1 MINMAVIS
9 LKDIIKYLVK
19 ITIIIAIVVGLTRY
33 FLSIKNNVEN
43 PNNSGEVSK
52 ATSESSGKESS
63 SEVTT
68 EKSNGEA
75 TTGEDNN
82 GSNKTEEANESNKNN
97 LNSWQNFLSC
107 LDISIPAMAQV
118 NSKEN
123 NSAPKENKTIEDIL
137 SVNLGVIDNLKS
149 SSDSKQMAEKNVDN
163 ENSTNNDGNNEGDE
177 NKDNDSN
184 SLENIEHA
192 ETGLKTEVLESNVSP
207 RYSQE
212 YYGVK
217 IRNETDYKLTNEVLD
232 PTSLEINTNNI
243 IIYQTHSCES
253 YTASEK
259 YQYKQT
265 GNFRTTDKNFSVIRV
280 GRELTNQ
287 LKSYGYNV
295 IHDENYHDYPSYT
308 GSYTSS
314 LNTVTKLL
322 EENKDTDIVIDVH
335 RDAVGDNT
343 YAPTVK
349 IGDEYA
355 AQIMFVVGGNGSSI
369 PHPEWQQNLK
379 FAIKVQEKAE
389 ELYPGLFRPIIL
401 RESGYNQQV
410 SKAASLIEVG
420 ATGNTLDQCLVSM
433 KYLAKVLDEV
443 LGN

>member
-19 ITIIIAIVVGLTRY
+19 ITIIITIVVGLTRY
-33 FLSIKNNVEN
+33 FLSVKNNKE
-43 PNNSGEVSK
+43 NNSSIEKSSEAEVISENNSK
-52 ATSESSGKESS
+52 DINKSS
-63 SEVTT
+63 SEVKRENQSESKGT
-68 EKSNGEA
+68 N
-75 TTGEDNN
+75 EDQNENN
-82 GSNKTEEANESNKNN
+82 KQLGLENN
-97 LNSWQNFLSC
+97 WQNFLSC
-107 LDISIPAMAQV
+107 LDISIPAISQI
-118 NSKEN
+118 NNKEN
-123 NSAPKENKTIEDIL
+123 SSSPKENKTIEDIL
-137 SVNLGVIDNLKS
+137 SVNLGVIDNLN
-149 SSDSKQMAEKNVDN
+149 SDKNNKQMAEKDAEDENTNNVGN
-163 ENSTNNDGNNEGDE
+163 NGENSNEINN
-177 NKDNDSN
+177 KPS
-184 SLENIEHA
+184 ENIEHA

-232 PTSLEINTNNI
+232 PSKLEINKDNI

-280 GRELTNQ
+280 GRELTEQ
-287 LKSYGYNV
+287 LKSYGYNI

-322 EENKDTDIVIDVH
+322 EENKNTDIVIDVH
-335 RDAVGDNT
+335 RDAVGDNK

-369 PHPEWQQNLK
+369 PHPKWQQNLK
-379 FAIKVQEKAE
+379 FAIKVQQKANE
-389 ELYPGLFRPIIL
+389 MYPGLLKPIIL

-420 ATGNTLDQCLVSM
+420 ATGNTLDQCLISM

-443 LGN
+443 LSN

>member
-52 ATSESSGKESS
+52 ATSESSGKESG

-149 SSDSKQMAEKNVDN
+149 SSDSKQMAEKNVNNENGTDN
-163 ENSTNNDGNNEGDE
+163 EGNNEVDE

-322 EENKDTDIVIDVH
+322 EENKDTDIVVDVH

-379 FAIKVQEKAE
+379 FAIKVQQKAN

>member
-1 MINMAVIS
+1 
-9 LKDIIKYLVK
+9 
-19 ITIIIAIVVGLTRY
+19 
-33 FLSIKNNVEN
+33 
-43 PNNSGEVSK
+43 
-52 ATSESSGKESS
+52 
-63 SEVTT
+63 
-68 EKSNGEA
+68 
-75 TTGEDNN
+75 
-82 GSNKTEEANESNKNN
+82 
-97 LNSWQNFLSC
+97 
-107 LDISIPAMAQV
+107 MAQV

-163 ENSTNNDGNNEGDE
+163 ENSTNNDGNNEADE
-177 NKDNDSN
+177 NKDDDSN

-192 ETGLKTEVLESNVSP
+192 ETGLKTEVLDSNVSP

-379 FAIKVQEKAE
+379 FAIKVQQKAN

>member
-52 ATSESSGKESS
+52 ATSESSGKESG
-63 SEVTT
+63 SEVTA

-149 SSDSKQMAEKNVDN
+149 SSDSKQMAEKNVNNENGTDN
-163 ENSTNNDGNNEGDE
+163 EGNNEVDE

-192 ETGLKTEVLESNVSP
+192 ETGLKTEVLDSNVSP

-379 FAIKVQEKAE
+379 FAIKVQQKAN

>member
-52 ATSESSGKESS
+52 ATSESSGKESG

-149 SSDSKQMAEKNVDN
+149 SSDSKQMAEKNVNNENGTDN
-163 ENSTNNDGNNEGDE
+163 EGNNEGDE

-192 ETGLKTEVLESNVSP
+192 ETGLKTEVLDSNVSQ

-379 FAIKVQEKAE
+379 FAIKVQQKAN

>member
-52 ATSESSGKESS
+52 ATSESSGKESG

-149 SSDSKQMAEKNVDN
+149 SSDSKQMAEKNVNNENGTDN
-163 ENSTNNDGNNEGDE
+163 EGNNEVDE
-177 NKDNDSN
+177 NKDDDSN

-192 ETGLKTEVLESNVSP
+192 EIGLKTEVLESNVSP

-314 LNTVTKLL
+314 LDTVTKLL

-379 FAIKVQEKAE
+379 FAIKVQQKAN

>member
-19 ITIIIAIVVGLTRY
+19 ITIIITIVVGLTRY
-33 FLSIKNNVEN
+33 FLSVKNNKE
-43 PNNSGEVSK
+43 NNSSIEKSSEAEVISENNSK
-52 ATSESSGKESS
+52 DINKSS
-63 SEVTT
+63 SEVKRENQSESKGT
-68 EKSNGEA
+68 N
-75 TTGEDNN
+75 EDN
-82 GSNKTEEANESNKNN
+82 KQLKLE
-97 LNSWQNFLSC
+97 NSWQNFLSC
-107 LDISIPAMAQV
+107 LDISIPAISQI
-118 NSKEN
+118 NNKEN
-123 NSAPKENKTIEDIL
+123 SSSPKENKTIEDIL
-137 SVNLGVIDNLKS
+137 SVNLGVIDNLN
-149 SSDSKQMAEKNVDN
+149 SDKNNKQMAEKDAEDVNTNNVGN
-163 ENSTNNDGNNEGDE
+163 NGENSNEINN
-177 NKDNDSN
+177 KLS
-184 SLENIEHA
+184 ENIEHA

-232 PTSLEINTNNI
+232 PSKLEINKDNI

-280 GRELTNQ
+280 GRELTEQ
-287 LKSYGYNV
+287 LKSYGYNI

-322 EENKDTDIVIDVH
+322 EENKNTDIVIDVH
-335 RDAVGDNT
+335 RDAVGDNK

-369 PHPEWQQNLK
+369 PHPKWQQNLK
-379 FAIKVQEKAE
+379 FAIKVQQKANE
-389 ELYPGLFRPIIL
+389 MYPGLFKPIIL

-420 ATGNTLDQCLVSM
+420 ATGNTLDQCLISM

-443 LGN
+443 LSN

>member
-52 ATSESSGKESS
+52 ATSESSGKESG
-63 SEVTT
+63 SEVTA

-192 ETGLKTEVLESNVSP
+192 EIGLKTEVLESNVSP

-379 FAIKVQEKAE
+379 FAIKVQQKAN

>member
-19 ITIIIAIVVGLTRY
+19 ITIIITIVVGLTRY
-33 FLSIKNNVEN
+33 FLSVKNNKE
-43 PNNSGEVSK
+43 NNSSIEKSSEAEVISENNSK
-52 ATSESSGKESS
+52 DINKSS
-63 SEVTT
+63 SEVKRENQSESKGT
-68 EKSNGEA
+68 N
-75 TTGEDNN
+75 EDN
-82 GSNKTEEANESNKNN
+82 KQLKLE
-97 LNSWQNFLSC
+97 NSWQNFLSC
-107 LDISIPAMAQV
+107 LDISIPAISQI
-118 NSKEN
+118 NNKEN
-123 NSAPKENKTIEDIL
+123 SSSPKENKTIEDIL
-137 SVNLGVIDNLKS
+137 SVNLGVIDNLN
-149 SSDSKQMAEKNVDN
+149 SDKNNKQMAEKDAEDENTNNVGN
-163 ENSTNNDGNNEGDE
+163 NGENSNEINN
-177 NKDNDSN
+177 KPS
-184 SLENIEHA
+184 ENIEHA

-232 PTSLEINTNNI
+232 PSKLEINKDNI

-280 GRELTNQ
+280 GRELTEQ
-287 LKSYGYNV
+287 LKSYGYNI

-322 EENKDTDIVIDVH
+322 EENKNTDIVIDVH
-335 RDAVGDNT
+335 RDAVGDNK

-369 PHPEWQQNLK
+369 PHPKWQQNLK
-379 FAIKVQEKAE
+379 FAIKVQQKANE
-389 ELYPGLFRPIIL
+389 MYPGLFKPIIL
-401 RESGYNQQV
+401 RESGYNQQA

-420 ATGNTLDQCLVSM
+420 ATGNTLDQCLISM

-443 LGN
+443 LSN

>member
-52 ATSESSGKESS
+52 ATSESSGKESG
-63 SEVTT
+63 SEVTA

-82 GSNKTEEANESNKNN
+82 SSNKTEEANESNKNN

-163 ENSTNNDGNNEGDE
+163 ENSTNNDGNNEADE
-177 NKDNDSN
+177 NKDDDSN

-192 ETGLKTEVLESNVSP
+192 EIGLKTEVLESNVSP

-379 FAIKVQEKAE
+379 FAIKVQQKAN

-443 LGN
+443 LEN

>member
-163 ENSTNNDGNNEGDE
+163 ENSTNNDGNNEADE

-192 ETGLKTEVLESNVSP
+192 ETGLKTEVLDSNVSP

-314 LNTVTKLL
+314 LDTVTKLL

-379 FAIKVQEKAE
+379 FAIKVQQKAN

>member
-19 ITIIIAIVVGLTRY
+19 ITIIIAIVVGITRY
-33 FLSIKNNVEN
+33 FLSIKNNIES
-43 PNNSGEVSK
+43 PAS
-52 ATSESSGKESS
+52 SEKSSEIESS
-63 SEVTT
+63 SESEV
-68 EKSNGEA
+68 K
-75 TTGEDNN
+75 N
-82 GSNKTEEANESNKNN
+82 GSDTKTENSSEGNQDN
-97 LNSWQNFLSC
+97 LKSKWQNFLSC
-107 LDISIPAMAQV
+107 LDISIPAIAQV
-118 NSKEN
+118 NNKEN
-123 NSAPKENKTIEDIL
+123 NNSTPRENKIIEDIL
-137 SVNLGVIDNLKS
+137 SVNLGAIDNLKS
-149 SSDSKQMAEKNVDN
+149 GSNSKQMAEKNVDDDSN
-163 ENSTNNDGNNEGDE
+163 ANNTENNSEQNNND
-177 NKDNDSN
+177 S
-184 SLENIEHA
+184 SSENIEHA
-192 ETGLKTEVLESNVSP
+192 EIGVKTEVLESNVSP

-253 YTASEK
+253 YTSSEK

-280 GRELTNQ
+280 GKELTNQ

-295 IHDENYHDYPSYT
+295 IHDESYHDYPSYT
-308 GSYTSS
+308 GSYSSS

-369 PHPEWQQNLK
+369 PHTEWQQNLK
-379 FAIKVQEKAE
+379 FAIRVQQKAN

-401 RESGYNQQV
+401 RYSGYNQQV

>member
-52 ATSESSGKESS
+52 ATSESSGKESG

-149 SSDSKQMAEKNVDN
+149 SSDSKQMAEKNVNNENGTDN
-163 ENSTNNDGNNEGDE
+163 EGNNEVDE
-177 NKDNDSN
+177 NKDDDSN

-379 FAIKVQEKAE
+379 FAIKVQQKAN

>member
-52 ATSESSGKESS
+52 ATSESSGKESG
-63 SEVTT
+63 SEVTA

-82 GSNKTEEANESNKNN
+82 SSNKTEEANESNKNN

-379 FAIKVQEKAE
+379 FAIKVQQKAN

>member
-19 ITIIIAIVVGLTRY
+19 ITIIITIVVGLTRY
-33 FLSIKNNVEN
+33 FLSVKNNKE
-43 PNNSGEVSK
+43 NNSSIEKSSEAEVISENNSK
-52 ATSESSGKESS
+52 DINKSS
-63 SEVTT
+63 SEVKRENQSESKGT
-68 EKSNGEA
+68 N
-75 TTGEDNN
+75 EDQNENN
-82 GSNKTEEANESNKNN
+82 KQLGLENN
-97 LNSWQNFLSC
+97 WQNFLSC
-107 LDISIPAMAQV
+107 LDISIPAISQI
-118 NSKEN
+118 NNKEN
-123 NSAPKENKTIEDIL
+123 SSSPKENKTIEDIL
-137 SVNLGVIDNLKS
+137 SVNLGVIDNLN
-149 SSDSKQMAEKNVDN
+149 SDKNNKQMAEKDAEDENTNNVGN
-163 ENSTNNDGNNEGDE
+163 NGENSNEINN
-177 NKDNDSN
+177 KPS
-184 SLENIEHA
+184 ENIEHA

-232 PTSLEINTNNI
+232 PSKLEINKDNI

-280 GRELTNQ
+280 GRELTEQ
-287 LKSYGYNV
+287 LKSYGYNI

-322 EENKDTDIVIDVH
+322 EENKNTDIVIDVH
-335 RDAVGDNT
+335 RDAVGDNK

-369 PHPEWQQNLK
+369 PHPKWQQNLK
-379 FAIKVQEKAE
+379 FAIKVQQKANE
-389 ELYPGLFRPIIL
+389 MYPGLFKPIIL

-420 ATGNTLDQCLVSM
+420 AIGNTLDQCLISM

-443 LGN
+443 LSN

>member
-52 ATSESSGKESS
+52 ATSESSGKESG

-149 SSDSKQMAEKNVDN
+149 SSDSKQMAEKNVNNENGTDN
-163 ENSTNNDGNNEGDE
+163 EGNNEVDE
-177 NKDNDSN
+177 NKDDDSN

-192 ETGLKTEVLESNVSP
+192 ETGLKTEVLDSNVSP

-379 FAIKVQEKAE
+379 FAIKVQQKAN

>member
-52 ATSESSGKESS
+52 ATSESSGKESG

-149 SSDSKQMAEKNVDN
+149 SSDSKQMAEKNVNNENGTDN
-163 ENSTNNDGNNEGDE
+163 EGNNEGDE

-314 LNTVTKLL
+314 LNTATKLL

-379 FAIKVQEKAE
+379 FAIKVQQKAN

>member
-52 ATSESSGKESS
+52 ATSESSGKESG
-63 SEVTT
+63 SEVTA

-163 ENSTNNDGNNEGDE
+163 ENSTNNDGNNEADE

-192 ETGLKTEVLESNVSP
+192 ETGLKTEVLDSNVSP

-379 FAIKVQEKAE
+379 FAIKVQQKAN

>member
-19 ITIIIAIVVGLTRY
+19 ITIIITIVVGLTRY
-33 FLSIKNNVEN
+33 FLSVKNNKE
-43 PNNSGEVSK
+43 NNSSIEKSSEAEVISENNSK
-52 ATSESSGKESS
+52 DINKSS
-63 SEVTT
+63 SEVKRENQSESKGT
-68 EKSNGEA
+68 N
-75 TTGEDNN
+75 EDN
-82 GSNKTEEANESNKNN
+82 KQLKLE
-97 LNSWQNFLSC
+97 NSWQNFLSC
-107 LDISIPAMAQV
+107 LDISIPAISQI
-118 NSKEN
+118 NNKEN
-123 NSAPKENKTIEDIL
+123 SSSPKENKTIEDIL
-137 SVNLGVIDNLKS
+137 SVNLGVIDNLN
-149 SSDSKQMAEKNVDN
+149 SDKNNKQMAEKDAEDVNTNNVGN
-163 ENSTNNDGNNEGDE
+163 NGENSNEINN
-177 NKDNDSN
+177 KPS
-184 SLENIEHA
+184 ENIEHA

-232 PTSLEINTNNI
+232 PSKLEINKDNI

-280 GRELTNQ
+280 GRELTEQ
-287 LKSYGYNV
+287 LKSYGYNI

-322 EENKDTDIVIDVH
+322 EENKNTDIVIDVH
-335 RDAVGDNT
+335 RDAVGDNK

-369 PHPEWQQNLK
+369 PHPKWQQNLK
-379 FAIKVQEKAE
+379 FAIKVQQKANE
-389 ELYPGLFRPIIL
+389 MYPGLFKPIIL

-420 ATGNTLDQCLVSM
+420 ATGNTLDQCLISM

-443 LGN
+443 LSN

>member
-52 ATSESSGKESS
+52 ATSESSGKESG
-63 SEVTT
+63 SEVTA

-163 ENSTNNDGNNEGDE
+163 ENSTNNDGNNEADE
-177 NKDNDSN
+177 NKDDDSN

-192 ETGLKTEVLESNVSP
+192 EIGLKTEVLESNVSP

-322 EENKDTDIVIDVH
+322 EENKDTDIVVDVH

-379 FAIKVQEKAE
+379 FAIKVQQKAN

>member
-52 ATSESSGKESS
+52 ATSESSGKESG
-63 SEVTT
+63 SEVTA

-82 GSNKTEEANESNKNN
+82 SSNKTEEANESNKNN

-163 ENSTNNDGNNEGDE
+163 ENSTNNDGNNEADE
-177 NKDNDSN
+177 NKDDDSN

-192 ETGLKTEVLESNVSP
+192 EIGLKTEVLESNVSP

-232 PTSLEINTNNI
+232 PTSLKINTNNI

-379 FAIKVQEKAE
+379 FAIKVQQKAN

>member
-52 ATSESSGKESS
+52 ATSESSGKESG
-63 SEVTT
+63 SEVTA

-163 ENSTNNDGNNEGDE
+163 ENSTNNDGNNEADE

-349 IGDEYA
+349 VGDEYA

-379 FAIKVQEKAE
+379 FAIKVQQKAN

>member
-52 ATSESSGKESS
+52 ATSESSGKESG

-163 ENSTNNDGNNEGDE
+163 ENSTNNDGNNEADE
-177 NKDNDSN
+177 NKDDDSN

-192 ETGLKTEVLESNVSP
+192 EIGLKTEVLDSNVSP

-379 FAIKVQEKAE
+379 FAIKVQQKAN

>member
-43 PNNSGEVSK
+43 SNNSGEVSK
-52 ATSESSGKESS
+52 TTSESS

-68 EKSNGEA
+68 ES
-75 TTGEDNN
+75 DNN
-82 GSNKTEEANESNKNN
+82 RSNKMEETNKSNKNN
-97 LNSWQNFLSC
+97 LSSWHNFLSC
-107 LDISIPAMAQV
+107 LNISIPAIAQV

-123 NSAPKENKTIEDIL
+123 NSVPKENKVIEDIL

-149 SSDSKQMAEKNVDN
+149 SNDSKQMADRNVDN
-163 ENSTNNDGNNEGDE
+163 ENSTDNGGNNESSE
-177 NKDNDSN
+177 NKGDDSN

-192 ETGLKTEVLESNVSP
+192 EIGLKTEVLDSNVSP

-232 PTSLEINTNNI
+232 PTSLEINTSNI

-253 YTASEK
+253 YTSSEK

-265 GNFRTTDKNFSVIRV
+265 GNFRTTDKKFSVIRV
-280 GRELTNQ
+280 GKELTNQ

-308 GSYTSS
+308 GSYTNS

-379 FAIKVQEKAE
+379 FAIKVQQKAN

-443 LGN
+443 FGN

>member
-52 ATSESSGKESS
+52 ATSESSGKESG

-82 GSNKTEEANESNKNN
+82 SSNKTEEANESNKNN

-149 SSDSKQMAEKNVDN
+149 SSDSKQMAEKNVNNENGIDN
-163 ENSTNNDGNNEGDE
+163 EGNNEGDE

-379 FAIKVQEKAE
+379 FAIKVQQKAN

>member
-52 ATSESSGKESS
+52 ATSESSGKESG

-379 FAIKVQEKAE
+379 FAIKVQQKAN

>member
-1 MINMAVIS
+1 M
-9 LKDIIKYLVK
+9 
-19 ITIIIAIVVGLTRY
+19 
-33 FLSIKNNVEN
+33 
-43 PNNSGEVSK
+43 
-52 ATSESSGKESS
+52 
-63 SEVTT
+63 
-68 EKSNGEA
+68 
-75 TTGEDNN
+75 
-82 GSNKTEEANESNKNN
+82 
-97 LNSWQNFLSC
+97 
-107 LDISIPAMAQV
+107 
-118 NSKEN
+118 
-123 NSAPKENKTIEDIL
+123 
-137 SVNLGVIDNLKS
+137 
-149 SSDSKQMAEKNVDN
+149 
-163 ENSTNNDGNNEGDE
+163 
-177 NKDNDSN
+177 
-184 SLENIEHA
+184 
-192 ETGLKTEVLESNVSP
+192 KTEVLKSNVSP

-232 PTSLEINTNNI
+232 PSKLEINKDNI

-280 GRELTNQ
+280 GRELTEQ
-287 LKSYGYNV
+287 LKSYGYNI

-322 EENKDTDIVIDVH
+322 EENKNTDIVIDVH
-335 RDAVGDNT
+335 RDAVGDNK

-369 PHPEWQQNLK
+369 PHLKWQQNLK
-379 FAIKVQEKAE
+379 FAIKVQQKANE
-389 ELYPGLFRPIIL
+389 MYPGLFKPIIL

-420 ATGNTLDQCLVSM
+420 ATGNTLDQCLISM

-443 LGN
+443 LSN

>member
-43 PNNSGEVSK
+43 PNNSGGVSK
-52 ATSESSGKESS
+52 ATSESSGKESG

-149 SSDSKQMAEKNVDN
+149 SSDSKQMAEKNVNNENGTDN
-163 ENSTNNDGNNEGDE
+163 EGNNEGDE

-192 ETGLKTEVLESNVSP
+192 ETGLKTEVLDSNVSP

-379 FAIKVQEKAE
+379 FAIKVQQKAN

>member
-19 ITIIIAIVVGLTRY
+19 ITIIIAIVVGITRY
-33 FLSIKNNVEN
+33 FLSIKNNVE
-43 PNNSGEVSK
+43 ST
-52 ATSESSGKESS
+52 TSSEKSSEAESS
-63 SEVTT
+63 SEVAV
-68 EKSNGEA
+68 E
-75 TTGEDNN
+75 N
-82 GSNKTEEANESNKNN
+82 GSDAKTGNSSESNENN
-97 LNSWQNFLSC
+97 LKSKWQNFLSC
-107 LDISIPAMAQV
+107 LDISIPAIAQV
-118 NSKEN
+118 NNKEN
-123 NSAPKENKTIEDIL
+123 NNSTPRENKAIEDIL

-149 SSDSKQMAEKNVDN
+149 SNNSKQMAEKNVDDASN
-163 ENSTNNDGNNEGDE
+163 ASNTDNTENSEEKNNTDA
-177 NKDNDSN
+177 S
-184 SLENIEHA
+184 SENIEHA

-212 YYGVK
+212 YYGVQ

-232 PTSLEINTNNI
+232 PTSLEINQDNI

-253 YTASEK
+253 YTSSEK

-280 GRELTNQ
+280 GKELTNQ

-295 IHDENYHDYPSYT
+295 IHDESYHDYPSYT
-308 GSYTSS
+308 GSYSSS

-369 PHPEWQQNLK
+369 PHTEWQQNLK
-379 FAIKVQEKAE
+379 FAIKVQQKAN

-401 RESGYNQQV
+401 RYSGYNQQV

-433 KYLAKVLDEV
+433 KYLAKVLDDV

>member
-19 ITIIIAIVVGLTRY
+19 ITIIITIVVGLTRY
-33 FLSIKNNVEN
+33 FLSVKNNKEN
-43 PNNSGEVSK
+43 NNSIEKSSEAEVISENNSK
-52 ATSESSGKESS
+52 DINKSS
-63 SEVTT
+63 SEVKRENQSESKGT
-68 EKSNGEA
+68 N
-75 TTGEDNN
+75 EDQNENN
-82 GSNKTEEANESNKNN
+82 KQLGLENN
-97 LNSWQNFLSC
+97 WQNFLSC
-107 LDISIPAMAQV
+107 LDISIPAISQI
-118 NSKEN
+118 NNKEN
-123 NSAPKENKTIEDIL
+123 SSSPKENKTIEDIL
-137 SVNLGVIDNLKS
+137 SVNLGVIDNLN
-149 SSDSKQMAEKNVDN
+149 SDKNNKQMAEKDAEDENTNNVGN
-163 ENSTNNDGNNEGDE
+163 NGENSNEINN
-177 NKDNDSN
+177 KPS
-184 SLENIEHA
+184 ENIEHA
-192 ETGLKTEVLESNVSP
+192 ETGLKTEVLKSNVSP

-232 PTSLEINTNNI
+232 PSKLEINKNNI

-280 GRELTNQ
+280 GRELTEQ
-287 LKSYGYNV
+287 LKSYGYNI

-322 EENKDTDIVIDVH
+322 EENKNTDIVIDVH
-335 RDAVGDNT
+335 RDAVGDNK

-369 PHPEWQQNLK
+369 PHPKWQQNLK
-379 FAIKVQEKAE
+379 FAIKVQQKANE
-389 ELYPGLFRPIIL
+389 MYPGLFKPIIL

-420 ATGNTLDQCLVSM
+420 ATGNTLDQCLISM

-443 LGN
+443 LSN

>member
-19 ITIIIAIVVGLTRY
+19 ITIIITIVVGLTRY
-33 FLSIKNNVEN
+33 FLSVKNNKE
-43 PNNSGEVSK
+43 NNSSIEKSSEAEVISENNSK
-52 ATSESSGKESS
+52 DINKSS
-63 SEVTT
+63 SEVKRENQSESKGTD
-68 EKSNGEA
+68 EDRN
-75 TTGEDNN
+75 EDN
-82 GSNKTEEANESNKNN
+82 KQLKLE
-97 LNSWQNFLSC
+97 NSWQNFLSC
-107 LDISIPAMAQV
+107 LDISIPAISQI
-118 NSKEN
+118 NNKEN
-123 NSAPKENKTIEDIL
+123 SSSPKENKTIEDIL
-137 SVNLGVIDNLKS
+137 SVNLGVIDNLN
-149 SSDSKQMAEKNVDN
+149 SDKNNKQMAEKDAEDVNANNVGN
-163 ENSTNNDGNNEGDE
+163 NGENSNEINN
-177 NKDNDSN
+177 KLS
-184 SLENIEHA
+184 ENIEHA

-232 PTSLEINTNNI
+232 PSKLEINKDNI

-280 GRELTNQ
+280 GMELTEQ
-287 LKSYGYNV
+287 LKSYGYNI

-322 EENKDTDIVIDVH
+322 EENKNTDIVIDVH
-335 RDAVGDNT
+335 RDAVGNNK

-369 PHPEWQQNLK
+369 PHPKWQQNLK
-379 FAIKVQEKAE
+379 FAIKVQQKANE
-389 ELYPGLFRPIIL
+389 MYPGLFKPIIL

-420 ATGNTLDQCLVSM
+420 ATGNTLDQCLISM

-443 LGN
+443 LSN

>member
-52 ATSESSGKESS
+52 ATSESSGKESG

-163 ENSTNNDGNNEGDE
+163 ENSTNNDGNNEADE
-177 NKDNDSN
+177 NKDDDSN

-192 ETGLKTEVLESNVSP
+192 EIGLKTEVLESNVSP

-379 FAIKVQEKAE
+379 FAIKVQQKAN

-443 LGN
+443 LGK

>member
-52 ATSESSGKESS
+52 ATSESSGKESG

-149 SSDSKQMAEKNVDN
+149 SSDSKQMAEKNVNNENGTDN
-163 ENSTNNDGNNEGDE
+163 EGNNEGDE

-322 EENKDTDIVIDVH
+322 EENKDTDIVVDVH

-379 FAIKVQEKAE
+379 FAIKVQQKAN

-443 LGN
+443 LEN

>member
-52 ATSESSGKESS
+52 ATSESSGKESG
-63 SEVTT
+63 SEVTA

-82 GSNKTEEANESNKNN
+82 SSNKTEEANESNKNN

-149 SSDSKQMAEKNVDN
+149 SSDSKQMAEKNVNNENGTDN
-163 ENSTNNDGNNEGDE
+163 EGNNEVDE
-177 NKDNDSN
+177 NKDDDSN

-192 ETGLKTEVLESNVSP
+192 EIGLKTEVLESNVSP

-379 FAIKVQEKAE
+379 FAIKVQQKAN